1 MKSPKEKET
10 NEKKKALFS
19 PLDVSL
25 RECLTIAE
33 AGNCGVDAS
42 MSYDFQ
48 IPTANFANGS

>member
-1 MKSPKEKET
+1 MKSPKGKET
-10 NEKKKALFS
+10 NEKKKTLFS